1 MKKLTD
7 ARDCLLQSG
16 LGIKAKDL
24 LTFAEKGTV
33 TAYQGTDSQN
43 RNFRIEYVAHLI
55 VTDYAGEPQK
65 LLFVMTE
72 WVDAN
77 IPDRNEEALKFH
89 VDIISTK
96 AADVSIQIKLSDTV
110 TVEPVDGGTQLDHQ
124 PDADVR
130 DIDMGAFFPDLA

>member
-7 ARDCLLQSG
+7 ARNHLLQSG

-33 TAYQGTDSQN
+33 TSYQGSDHQN
-43 RNFRIEYVAHLI
+43 RNFKIEYVAHLI
-55 VTDYAGEPQK
+55 LTDYAGEPQT
-65 LLFVMTE
+65 LLFIMTN

-89 VDIISTK
+89 VDVINTK
-96 AADVSIQIKLSDTV
+96 TADISIQIQLSDTI
-110 TVEPVDGGTQLDHQ
+110 TVEPVDGGTKLDHQ

-130 DIDMGAFFPDLA
+130 DIGMGAFFPGLS